1 MTKIKICGLTRMT
14 DIEAVN
20 ELKPEY
26 IGFVFAEKS
35 KRFVFDE
42 AALRFKERLNA
53 DIKAVGVFVDEP
65 IASVIKRIDY
75 KMIDMVQL
83 HGNGF

>member
-35 KRFVFDE
+35 KRFV
-42 AALRFKERLNA
+42 LMKQHLGLKN
-53 DIKAVGVFVDEP
+53 GLM
-65 IASVIKRIDY
+65 RI
-75 KMIDMVQL
+75 
-83 HGNGF
+83 